1 MSTSSGTTVD
11 PTPQLPDNT
20 PPTSTGEI
28 PDADA
33 IFRVALMGNP
43 NTGKTTLFN
52 RLCGLRLKTSNFPG
66 TTQEARLGFL
76 RADEQENARA
86 IEVVDLPGIY
96 GLELDMPEAAVCRGV
111 LAGTLAPRGEAA
123 AAPDAVCIVVDAT
136 NLARNLVL
144 VGEVLRRRLPTV
156 VVLNMMDLARSRGV
170 SINLVA
176 LSDALGCRVIPA
188 VARKGEGVDAIQGA
202 LAEAVAP
209 TRTVPGTQDAL
220 EDWADE
226 VYTRVATTGAE
237 AGRWD
242 PTDKIDRI
250 AAHPLLGLALFATV
264 ATGLFYVIFAL
275 AAYPMDWIDAIFG
288 LLGGAVDSMLPE
300 GILRDFLSQGVIA
313 GVGATVIF
321 LPQICLLFFLI
332 SLLEDTGYLARA
344 AFVMDRWLRPF
355 GLPGHAFMPLLSSHA
370 CALPGIMAARGV
382 PDRRDRIAT
391 ILVAPFMSCSARIPV
406 YVLLTGL
413 LFPENPAY
421 QAIAFTGCY
430 ALGALAGLL
439 SALVA
444 RRTILRGKGRPMA
457 LELPTY
463 KLPSVRT
470 AVLTSYDRALVFVRK
485 AGTNILAISMVLW
498 WLSSYPHVS
507 PPAEA
512 TAIRAQADAVASGT
526 VSVWNLN
533 DPAPDPTPNPALDAL
548 DQGHVAALAGLDEPS
563 RREAIA
569 GELNARADEIE
580 SRWNLQ
586 RSFAGRIGTAIQ
598 PIFAPLGYDWQISI
612 GVMTS
617 FAAREVFVTTLGVIV
632 GGDTEDGFTERV
644 AQAKR
649 DDGITPLFTPAVTWS
664 LLVYY
669 VLAMQC
675 LPTLAVT
682 AKEAGG
688 AKWAFIQLGWMS
700 LLAYV
705 GAMIAYLLAS

>member
-1 MSTSSGTTVD
+1 MSSSSGMTVASS
-11 PTPQLPDNT
+11 PGT
-20 PPTSTGEI
+20 PPTSPGPI
-28 PDADA
+28 PES

-76 RADEQENARA
+76 RAEEGGSSRT

-144 VGEVLRRRLPTV
+144 VGEVLRRRLATV

-170 SINLVA
+170 SINLAA

-188 VARKGEGVDAIQGA
+188 VARKGEGLDAIQGA

-226 VYTRVATTGAE
+226 VYARVSTTGTQ

-250 AAHPLLGLALFATV
+250 AAHPLLGLAMFAAV
-264 ATGLFYVIFAL
+264 ATGLFYAIFAL
-275 AAYPMDWIDAIFG
+275 AAYPMDWIEGVFT
-288 LLGGAVDSMLPE
+288 LLGGLVERALPE

-313 GVGATVIF
+313 GVGATVVF

-370 CALPGIMAARGV
+370 CALPGIMSARGV
-382 PDRRDRIAT
+382 PDRRDRVAT

-413 LFPENPAY
+413 LFPESPGY
-421 QAIAFTGCY
+421 QALAFTGCY
-430 ALGALAGLL
+430 ALGAVAGLL

-463 KLPSVRT
+463 KLPSMRT
-470 AVLTSYDRALVFVRK
+470 AFLTSYDRALVFVRK

-498 WLSSYPHVS
+498 WLSSYPHVT
-507 PPAEA
+507 PPGEV
-512 TAIRAQADAVASGT
+512 TAIRAQAEAVKAGT
-526 VSVWNLN
+526 VSSWNLN
-533 DPAPDPTPNPALDAL
+533 D
-548 DQGHVAALAGLDEPS
+548 AAREAELAAMDEVS
-563 RREAIA
+563 RRGAVVE
-569 GELNARADEIE
+569 ELNARADEIE
-580 SRWNLQ
+580 ARWNLEH
-586 RSFAGRIGTAIQ
+586 SFAGRIGAAIQ
-598 PIFAPLGYDWQISI
+598 PVFAPLGYDWQISI

-617 FAAREVFVTTLGVIV
+617 FAAREVFVTTMGVIV

-644 AQAKR
+644 AETKR

-688 AKWAFIQLGWMS
+688 MKWALIQLGWMS
-700 LLAYV
+700 GLAYV
-705 GAMIAYLLAS
+705 GAMLVFQLVA

>member
-1 MSTSSGTTVD
+1 MPREGSREREGCAAMSSSGTIDTTKSES
-11 PTPQLPDNT
+11 PTPPGS
-20 PPTSTGEI
+20 TSDETL
-28 PDADA
+28 
-33 IFRVALMGNP
+33 FRVALMGNP

-76 RADEQENARA
+76 RGEEGVSAGRT

-111 LAGTLAPRGEAA
+111 LAGTLAPTGEAA
-123 AAPDAVCIVVDAT
+123 AAPDAVCIVIDAT

-144 VGEVLRRRLPTV
+144 VGEVLRRRLATV

-170 SINLVA
+170 SINLAA

-188 VARKGEGVDAIQGA
+188 VARKGEGLDAIQGA

-226 VYTRVATTGAE
+226 VYARVATSGAQ

-250 AAHPLLGLALFATV
+250 AAHPLLGLALFAAV
-264 ATGLFYVIFAL
+264 ATGLFYAIFAL
-275 AAYPMDWIDAIFG
+275 AAYPMDWIEGVFT
-288 LLGGAVDSMLPE
+288 LLGGLVERALPE

-313 GVGATVIF
+313 GVGATVVF

-370 CALPGIMAARGV
+370 CALPGIMSARGV

-413 LFPENPAY
+413 LFPESPGY
-421 QAIAFTGCY
+421 QALAFTGCY
-430 ALGALAGLL
+430 ALGAVAGLL

-463 KLPSVRT
+463 KLPSMRT
-470 AVLTSYDRALVFVRK
+470 ALLTSYDRALVFVRK

-498 WLSSYPHVS
+498 WLSSYPHVT
-507 PPAEA
+507 PPGEV
-512 TAIRAQADAVASGT
+512 TEIRAQAEAVKAGT
-526 VSVWNLN
+526 VNSWNLN
-533 DPAPDPTPNPALDAL
+533 D
-548 DQGHVAALAGLDEPS
+548 AAREAELAAMDEVS
-563 RREAIA
+563 RRGVVAE
-569 GELNARADEIE
+569 ELNARADEIE
-580 SRWNLQ
+580 ARWNLEH
-586 RSFAGRIGTAIQ
+586 SFAGRIGAAIQ
-598 PIFAPLGYDWQISI
+598 PVFAPLGYDWQISI

-617 FAAREVFVTTLGVIV
+617 FAAREVFVTTMGVIV

-644 AQAKR
+644 AEAKR

-688 AKWAFIQLGWMS
+688 VKWALIQLGWMS
-700 LLAYV
+700 GLAYV
-705 GAMIAYLLAS
+705 GAMLVFQLAR

>member
-1 MSTSSGTTVD
+1 MSSSGTIDTTKSES
-11 PTPQLPDNT
+11 PTPPGS
-20 PPTSTGEI
+20 TSDETL
-28 PDADA
+28 
-33 IFRVALMGNP
+33 FRVALMGNP

-76 RADEQENARA
+76 RGEEGVSAGRT

-111 LAGTLAPRGEAA
+111 LAGTLAPTGEAA
-123 AAPDAVCIVVDAT
+123 AAPDAVCIVIDAT

-144 VGEVLRRRLPTV
+144 VGEVLRRRLATV

-170 SINLVA
+170 SINLAA

-188 VARKGEGVDAIQGA
+188 VARKGEGLDAIQGA

-226 VYTRVATTGAE
+226 VYARVATTGAQ

-250 AAHPLLGLALFATV
+250 AAHPLLGLALFAAV
-264 ATGLFYVIFAL
+264 ATGLFYAIFAL
-275 AAYPMDWIDAIFG
+275 AAYPMDWIEGVFT
-288 LLGGAVDSMLPE
+288 LLGGLVERALPE

-313 GVGATVIF
+313 GVGATVVF

-370 CALPGIMAARGV
+370 CALPGIMSARGV

-413 LFPENPAY
+413 LFPESPGY
-421 QAIAFTGCY
+421 QALAFTGCY
-430 ALGALAGLL
+430 ALGAVAGLL

-463 KLPSVRT
+463 KLPSMRT
-470 AVLTSYDRALVFVRK
+470 ALLTSYDRALVFVRK

-498 WLSSYPHVS
+498 WLSSYPHVT
-507 PPAEA
+507 PPGEV
-512 TAIRAQADAVASGT
+512 TEIRAQAEAVKAGT
-526 VSVWNLN
+526 VNSWNLN
-533 DPAPDPTPNPALDAL
+533 D
-548 DQGHVAALAGLDEPS
+548 AAREAELAAMDEVS
-563 RREAIA
+563 RRGVVAE
-569 GELNARADEIE
+569 ELNARADEIE
-580 SRWNLQ
+580 ARWNLEH
-586 RSFAGRIGTAIQ
+586 SFAGRIGAAIQ
-598 PIFAPLGYDWQISI
+598 PVFAPLGYDWQISI

-617 FAAREVFVTTLGVIV
+617 FAAREVFVTTMGVIV

-644 AQAKR
+644 AEAKR

-688 AKWAFIQLGWMS
+688 VKWALIQLGWMS
-700 LLAYV
+700 GLAYV
-705 GAMIAYLLAS
+705 GAMLVFQLAR

>member
-1 MSTSSGTTVD
+1 MSTSSGMTAD
-11 PTPQLPDNT
+11 PTPQLPNST
-20 PPTSTGEI
+20 PPTSPGEI
-28 PDADA
+28 PEAT
-33 IFRVALMGNP
+33 FRVALMGNP

-76 RADEQENARA
+76 RAEDGASGARA
-86 IEVVDLPGIY
+86 IEIVDLPGIY

-111 LAGTLAPRGEAA
+111 LAGTLAPTGEAA

-136 NLARNLVL
+136 NLSRNLVL
-144 VGEVLRRRLPTV
+144 VGEVLRRRLATV

-170 SINLVA
+170 SINLGA

-220 EDWADE
+220 EDWADQ
-226 VYTRVATTGAE
+226 VYARVATTGAQ

-242 PTDKIDRI
+242 PTDRIDRI
-250 AAHPLLGLALFATV
+250 AAHPLLGLALFAAV
-264 ATGLFYVIFAL
+264 ATGLFYAIFAL
-275 AAYPMDWIDAIFG
+275 AAYPMDWIEGVFT
-288 LLGGAVDSMLPE
+288 LLGGLVERALPE

-313 GVGATVIF
+313 GVGATVVF

-421 QAIAFTGCY
+421 QALAFTGCY
-430 ALGALAGLL
+430 ALGAAAGLL

-498 WLSSYPHVS
+498 WLSSYPHVT
-507 PPAEA
+507 PPGEV
-512 TAIRAQADAVASGT
+512 TEIRAQADAVESG
-526 VSVWNLN
+526 SVGVWSLN
-533 DPAPDPTPNPALDAL
+533 DPAAG
-548 DQGHVAALAGLDEPS
+548 QGGDAALAGLDEAS
-563 RREAIA
+563 RRDAIA
-569 GELNARADEIE
+569 GEMRTRADEIE
-580 SRWNLQ
+580 ARWNLEH
-586 RSFAGRIGTAIQ
+586 SFAGRIGSAIQ
-598 PIFAPLGYDWQISI
+598 PVFGPLGYDWQISI

-688 AKWAFIQLGWMS
+688 MKWALIQLGWMS
-700 LLAYV
+700 ALAYIGGMLAFQLLA
-705 GAMIAYLLAS
+705 

>member
-1 MSTSSGTTVD
+1 MPREGSREREGCAAMSSSGTIDTTKSES
-11 PTPQLPDNT
+11 PTPPGS
-20 PPTSTGEI
+20 TSDETL
-28 PDADA
+28 
-33 IFRVALMGNP
+33 FRVALMGNP

-76 RADEQENARA
+76 RGEEGVSAGRT

-111 LAGTLAPRGEAA
+111 LAGTLAPTGEAA
-123 AAPDAVCIVVDAT
+123 AAPDAVCIVIDAT

-144 VGEVLRRRLPTV
+144 VGEVLRRRLATV

-170 SINLVA
+170 SINLAA

-188 VARKGEGVDAIQGA
+188 VARKGEGLDAIQGA

-226 VYTRVATTGAE
+226 VYSRVATTGAQ

-250 AAHPLLGLALFATV
+250 AAHPLLGLALFAAV
-264 ATGLFYVIFAL
+264 ATGLFYAIFAL
-275 AAYPMDWIDAIFG
+275 AAYPMDWIEGVFT
-288 LLGGAVDSMLPE
+288 LLGGLVERALPE

-313 GVGATVIF
+313 GVGATVVF

-370 CALPGIMAARGV
+370 CALPGIMSARGV

-413 LFPENPAY
+413 LFPESPGY
-421 QAIAFTGCY
+421 QALAFTGCY
-430 ALGALAGLL
+430 ALGAVAGLL

-463 KLPSVRT
+463 KLPSMRT
-470 AVLTSYDRALVFVRK
+470 ALLTSYDRALVFVRK

-498 WLSSYPHVS
+498 WLSSYPHVT
-507 PPAEA
+507 PPGEV
-512 TAIRAQADAVASGT
+512 TEIRAQAEAVKAGT
-526 VSVWNLN
+526 VNSWNLN
-533 DPAPDPTPNPALDAL
+533 D
-548 DQGHVAALAGLDEPS
+548 AAREAELAAMDEVS
-563 RREAIA
+563 RRGAVAE
-569 GELNARADEIE
+569 ELNARADEIE
-580 SRWNLQ
+580 ARWNLEH
-586 RSFAGRIGTAIQ
+586 SFAGRIGAAIQ
-598 PIFAPLGYDWQISI
+598 PVFAPLGYDWQISI

-617 FAAREVFVTTLGVIV
+617 FAAREVFVTTMGVIV

-644 AQAKR
+644 AEAKR

-688 AKWAFIQLGWMS
+688 VKWALIQLGWMS
-700 LLAYV
+700 GLAYV
-705 GAMIAYLLAS
+705 GAMLVFQLAR

>member
-1 MSTSSGTTVD
+1 MSTSSGTTAD
-11 PTPQLPDNT
+11 PTPQHPGTT
-20 PPTSTGEI
+20 PPTSPAKTPEEI
-28 PDADA
+28 VGTEAT
-33 IFRVALMGNP
+33 FRVALMGNP

-66 TTQEARLGFL
+66 TTQEARLGYL
-76 RADEQENARA
+76 RSDEGESGSRA
-86 IEVVDLPGIY
+86 IEIVDLPGIY
-96 GLELDMPEAAVCRGV
+96 GLELDMPESAVCRGV
-111 LAGTLAPRGEAA
+111 LAGTLAPTGEAA
-123 AAPDAVCIVVDAT
+123 AAPDAVCIVIDAT

-144 VGEVLRRRLPTV
+144 VGEVLRRRLATV

-202 LAEAVAP
+202 VAVAVAP
-209 TRTVPGTQDAL
+209 TRTVPGTQEAL

-226 VYTRVATTGAE
+226 VYTRVATTGPQ

-242 PTDKIDRI
+242 PTDRIDRI
-250 AAHPLLGLALFATV
+250 AAHPLLGLALFAAV
-264 ATGLFYVIFAL
+264 ATGLFYAIFAL
-275 AAYPMDWIDAIFG
+275 AAYPMDWIESVFT
-288 LLGGAVDSMLPE
+288 LLGGLVNNAMAP

-313 GVGATVIF
+313 GVGATVVF

-413 LFPENPAY
+413 LFPENPGY
-421 QAIAFTGCY
+421 QAMAFTGCY
-430 ALGALAGLL
+430 ALGAAAGLL

-463 KLPSVRT
+463 KLPSMRT
-470 AVLTSYDRALVFVRK
+470 ALLTSYDRAFVFVKK
-485 AGTNILAISMVLW
+485 AGTNILAISVVLW
-498 WLSSYPHVS
+498 WLSSYPHVT
-507 PPAEA
+507 PPGQVTE
-512 TAIRAQADAVASGT
+512 IRAQADAVSSGAVT
-526 VSVWNLN
+526 TWALN
-533 DPAPDPTPNPALDAL
+533 DPAREGEL
-548 DQGHVAALAGLDEPS
+548 VRLDEPA
-563 RREAIA
+563 RREAIVN
-569 GELNARADEIE
+569 ELRARADEIE
-580 SRWNLQ
+580 ARWNLEH
-586 RSFAGRIGTAIQ
+586 SFAGRIGSAIQ
-598 PIFAPLGYDWQISI
+598 PVFGPLGYDWQISI
-612 GVMTS
+612 GVLTS
-617 FAAREVFVTTLGVIV
+617 FAAREVFVTTMGVIV

-688 AKWAFIQLGWMS
+688 AKWALIQLAWMS
-700 LLAYV
+700 GLAYV
-705 GAMIAYLLAS
+705 GALVAYQLVV

>member
-1 MSTSSGTTVD
+1 MSTRSGTTVE
-11 PTPQLPDNT
+11 PSMPAAQA
-20 PPTSTGEI
+20 PPTAAEEI
-28 PDADA
+28 PGGT
-33 IFRVALMGNP
+33 FRVALMGNP

-76 RADEQENARA
+76 RAGEGEHARA
-86 IEVVDLPGIY
+86 IEIVDLPGIY

-111 LAGTLAPRGEAA
+111 LAGTLAPKGEAA
-123 AAPDAVCIVVDAT
+123 AAPDAVCIVIDAT
-136 NLARNLVL
+136 NLSRNLVL
-144 VGEVLRRRLPTV
+144 VGEVLRRRLATV

-170 SINLVA
+170 SIDLGA

-188 VARKGEGVDAIQGA
+188 VARKGEGVEAIEGA
-202 LAEAVAP
+202 LGEAVAP
-209 TRTVPGTQDAL
+209 TRTVPGTQEAL
-220 EDWADE
+220 EDWADQ
-226 VYTRVATTGAE
+226 VYARVATTGPL

-250 AAHPLLGLALFATV
+250 AAHPLLGLGLFAAV
-264 ATGLFYVIFAL
+264 ATGLFYAIFAL
-275 AAYPMDWIDAIFG
+275 AQFPMDWIDALFTQ
-288 LLGGAVDSMLPE
+288 LGKSVARAMPE
-300 GILRDFLSQGVIA
+300 GILRDFLSEGVIA
-313 GVGATVIF
+313 GVGATVVF

-382 PDRRDRIAT
+382 PDRRDRVAT

-421 QAIAFTGCY
+421 QALAFTGCY
-430 ALGALAGLL
+430 ALGAAAGLL

-444 RRTILRGKGRPMA
+444 RRTILRGIGRPMA

-463 KLPSVRT
+463 KLPSMRT
-470 AVLTSYDRALVFVRK
+470 AMLTSYDRGMVFVRK
-485 AGTNILAISMVLW
+485 AGTMILAISIVLW

-507 PPAEA
+507 SPTEA
-512 TAIRAQADAVASGT
+512 TQLRAQADTIASGGEG
-526 VSVWNLN
+526 VLSLS
-533 DPAPDPTPNPALDAL
+533 DPAREAEL
-548 DQGHVAALAGLDEPS
+548 AALDEPA
-563 RREAIA
+563 RRDLIA
-569 GELNARADEIE
+569 GEMVARADEIE
-580 SRWNLQ
+580 ARWNLE
-586 RSFAGRIGTAIQ
+586 RSFAGRLGSAIQ
-598 PIFAPLGYDWQISI
+598 PIFGPLGYDWQISI

-617 FAAREVFVTTLGVIV
+617 FAAREVFVTTMGVIV
-632 GGDTEDGFTERV
+632 GGDTEDGFTARV

-688 AKWAFIQLGWMS
+688 VKWALIQLGWMS
-700 LLAYV
+700 ALAYFGGMLAFQLLA
-705 GAMIAYLLAS
+705 

>member
-1 MSTSSGTTVD
+1 MSTSSGTTAD
-11 PTPQLPDNT
+11 PTPQLPANT
-20 PPTSTGEI
+20 PPTSPGQI
-28 PDADA
+28 PGAEA
-33 IFRVALMGNP
+33 TFRVALMGNP

-76 RADEQENARA
+76 RVEDGDPGAMNRT
-86 IEVVDLPGIY
+86 IEIVDLPGIY

-111 LAGTLAPRGEAA
+111 LAGTLAPTGEAA
-123 AAPDAVCIVVDAT
+123 AAPDAVCIVIDAT

-170 SINLVA
+170 SINLIA

-188 VARKGEGVDAIQGA
+188 VARKGEGIDAIQGA
-202 LAEAVAP
+202 VGAAVAP
-209 TRTVPGTQDAL
+209 ARTVPGTQDAL
-220 EDWADE
+220 EDWADQ
-226 VYTRVATTGAE
+226 VYARVATTGAQ

-242 PTDKIDRI
+242 PTDKIDRV
-250 AAHPLLGLALFATV
+250 AAHPLLGLALFAAV
-264 ATGLFYVIFAL
+264 ATGLFYAIFAL
-275 AAYPMDWIDAIFG
+275 AAFPMDWIESVFQ
-288 LLGGAVDSMLPE
+288 LLGGLVERAMPP

-313 GVGATVIF
+313 GVGATIVF

-382 PDRRDRIAT
+382 PDRRDRLAT

-413 LFPENPAY
+413 LFPQSPGY
-421 QAIAFTGCY
+421 QALAFTGCY
-430 ALGALAGLL
+430 ALGIAAGLL

-470 AVLTSYDRALVFVRK
+470 ALLTSYDRGTVFVRK
-485 AGTNILAISMVLW
+485 AGTNILAISVVLW
-498 WLSSYPHVS
+498 WLSSYPHS
-507 PPAEA
+507 QTPQQA
-512 TAIRAQADAVASGT
+512 TDLRAQAAQIEA
-526 VSVWNLN
+526 
-533 DPAPDPTPNPALDAL
+533 TPGANAK
-548 DQGHVAALAGLDEPS
+548 
-563 RREAIA
+563 
-569 GELNARADEIE
+569 ELFARADAIE
-580 SRWNLQ
+580 ARENLEH
-586 RSFAGRIGTAIQ
+586 SFAGRLGAMIQ
-598 PIFAPLGYDWQISI
+598 PVFQPLGYDWQISI
-612 GVMTS
+612 GVLTS
-617 FAAREVFVTTLGVIV
+617 FAAREVFVTTMGVIV

-644 AQAKR
+644 AEARR

-688 AKWAFIQLGWMS
+688 AKWALIQLGWMS
-700 LLAYV
+700 AVAYA
-705 GAMIAYLLAS
+705 GAMLVYQVLS

>member
-1 MSTSSGTTVD
+1 MSSSSGTTPD
-11 PTPQLPDNT
+11 PTPTAQPT
-20 PPTSTGEI
+20 PPGEAPI
-28 PDADA
+28 AEA
-33 IFRVALMGNP
+33 TFRVALMGNP

-76 RADEQENARA
+76 RAEDGGSDRT

-111 LAGTLAPRGEAA
+111 LAGTLAPTGEAA
-123 AAPDAVCIVVDAT
+123 AAPDAVCIVIDAT

-170 SINLVA
+170 SINLAA

-202 LAEAVAP
+202 LSEAVAP

-220 EDWADE
+220 EDWADG
-226 VYTRVATTGAE
+226 VYTRVATTGAQ
-237 AGRWD
+237 AVRWD
-242 PTDKIDRI
+242 PTDRIDRI
-250 AAHPLLGLALFATV
+250 AAHPLLGLAMFATV
-264 ATGLFYVIFAL
+264 ATGLFYAIFAL
-275 AAYPMDWIDAIFG
+275 AAYPMDWIDSVFS
-288 LLGGAVDSMLPE
+288 LLGGLVNDALPP

-313 GVGATVIF
+313 GVGATVVF

-370 CALPGIMAARGV
+370 CALPGILAARGV

-421 QAIAFTGCY
+421 QALAFTGCY
-430 ALGALAGLL
+430 ALGAVAGLL

-463 KLPSVRT
+463 KLPSMRT
-470 AVLTSYDRALVFVRK
+470 ALLTSYDRGLVFVRK

-498 WLSSYPHVS
+498 WLSSYPHVT
-507 PPAEA
+507 PPNEVA
-512 TAIRAQADAVASGT
+512 AIRTRAVDVASGA
-526 VSVWNLN
+526 VSVWSLN
-533 DPAPDPTPNPALDAL
+533 DPERDATLAALDE
-548 DQGHVAALAGLDEPS
+548 HS
-563 RREAIA
+563 RRDAIA
-569 GELNARADEIE
+569 QALHAQADEIE
-580 SRWNLQ
+580 AKWNLEH
-586 RSFAGRIGTAIQ
+586 SFAGRIGAAIQ

-612 GVMTS
+612 GVLTS
-617 FAAREVFVTTLGVIV
+617 FAAREVFVTTMGVIV
-632 GGDTEDGFTERV
+632 GGDTDDGFTERV
-644 AQAKR
+644 AEAKR

-688 AKWAFIQLGWMS
+688 VKWALIQLGWMS
-700 LLAYV
+700 GLAYV
-705 GAMIAYLLAS
+705 ASLIVYQLAA

>member
-1 MSTSSGTTVD
+1 MPREGSREREGCAAMSSSGTIDTTKSES
-11 PTPQLPDNT
+11 PTPPGS
-20 PPTSTGEI
+20 TSDETL
-28 PDADA
+28 
-33 IFRVALMGNP
+33 FRVALMGNP

-76 RADEQENARA
+76 RGEEGVSAGRT

-111 LAGTLAPRGEAA
+111 LAGTLAPTGEAA
-123 AAPDAVCIVVDAT
+123 AAPDAVCIVIDAT

-144 VGEVLRRRLPTV
+144 VGEVLRRRLATV

-170 SINLVA
+170 SINLAA

-188 VARKGEGVDAIQGA
+188 VARKGEGLDAIQGA

-226 VYTRVATTGAE
+226 VYARVATTGAQ

-250 AAHPLLGLALFATV
+250 AAHPLLGLALFAAV
-264 ATGLFYVIFAL
+264 ATGLFYAIFAL
-275 AAYPMDWIDAIFG
+275 AAYPMDWIEGVFT
-288 LLGGAVDSMLPE
+288 LLGGLVERALPE

-313 GVGATVIF
+313 GVGATVVF

-370 CALPGIMAARGV
+370 CALPGIMSARGV

-413 LFPENPAY
+413 LFPESPGY
-421 QAIAFTGCY
+421 QALAFTGCY
-430 ALGALAGLL
+430 ALGAVAGLL

-463 KLPSVRT
+463 KLPSMRT
-470 AVLTSYDRALVFVRK
+470 ALLTSYDRALVFVRK

-498 WLSSYPHVS
+498 WLSSYPHVT
-507 PPAEA
+507 PPGEV
-512 TAIRAQADAVASGT
+512 TEIRAQAEAVKAGT
-526 VSVWNLN
+526 VNSWNLN
-533 DPAPDPTPNPALDAL
+533 D
-548 DQGHVAALAGLDEPS
+548 AAREAELAAMDEVS
-563 RREAIA
+563 RRGVVAE
-569 GELNARADEIE
+569 ELNARADEIE
-580 SRWNLQ
+580 ARWNLEH
-586 RSFAGRIGTAIQ
+586 SFAGRIGAAIQ
-598 PIFAPLGYDWQISI
+598 PVFAPLGYDWQISI

-617 FAAREVFVTTLGVIV
+617 FAAREVFVTTMGVIV

-644 AQAKR
+644 AEAKR

-688 AKWAFIQLGWMS
+688 VKWALIQLGWMS
-700 LLAYV
+700 GLAYV
-705 GAMIAYLLAS
+705 GAMLVFQLAR